1 MCFNKTINN
10 ISVLGAGGKMGGG
23 ILTLLVMEMGKN
35 KLKNPKASYTINAID
50 VSQEALENIL
60 VYVEGQLR
68 KFAEKKINLVK
79 TFCSQECESASDADI
94 VEKYVS
100 ELMNMIV
107 ISTNLEVAY
116 KSSYVFEA
124 IKEDV
129 GLKAK
134 LFGQIYENNPEV
146 KFLTNT
152 SSIPINFIEKAAKL
166 NGNIIGFHFYNPP
179 IVQKLVELI
188 STDNTSTELIEF
200 SKSLALAMK
209 KIIVPSNDKAA
220 FIGNGHFLRD
230 AMYALETAEKL
241 TDKMPWHE
249 AILVVDNVSR
259 DMLIRPM
266 GIFQL
271 LDYVGI
277 DVVCFILNNMQ
288 SFFAE
293 EKLKHELLDKMIK
306 LSVKGGQFSN
316 GSQKDGIFKYEKG
329 KIVGVYSTETQKY
342 INLTEINDSVRKFM
356 GEELSNKL
364 NWKTALRSEKKN
376 ELLKEFFAD
385 LYSANT
391 TASKMAVEYG
401 ENSKLIAEFLIN
413 KEIANTK
420 DDVNTVLKTGFFH
433 AYGPLNEYFK

>member
-35 KLKNPKASYTINAID
+35 KLKNPNATYTINAID
-50 VSQEALENIL
+50 VSQEALENI
-60 VYVEGQLR
+60 VIYVEGQLR
-68 KFAEKKINLVK
+68 KFAEKKTSLVR
-79 TFCSQECESASDADI
+79 TFCSENCESLSDENVI
-94 VEKYVS
+94 EKYVS
-100 ELMNMIV
+100 ELMAMIN
-107 ISTNLEVAY
+107 ISIDLEVAY

-134 LFGQIYENNPEV
+134 LFSQIYENNPDV

-188 STDNTSTELIEF
+188 STDNTSSDLVEF

-230 AMYALETAEKL
+230 AMYALDTAEKL
-241 TDKMPWHE
+241 TDTMSWPE
-249 AILVVDNVSR
+249 AICVVDNVSR

-288 SFFAE
+288 SFFTD
-293 EKLKHELLDKMIK
+293 EKLKHDFLDKMIN

-342 INLTEINDSVRKFM
+342 IAVSEINTTVNNFM
-356 GEELSNKL
+356 GEQLSNKL
-364 NWKTALRSEKKN
+364 NWKTAVRSDKKD
-376 ELLKEFFAD
+376 ELLKDFFAD

-391 TASKMAVEYG
+391 NASKMAVEYG
-401 ENSKLIAEFLIN
+401 ENSKLIGQFLLDN
-413 KEIANTK
+413 EIANSEK
-420 DDVNTVLKTGFFH
+420 DVNTVLKTGFFH
-433 AYGPLNEYFK
+433 AYGPINEYFK